1 MTKISKAAIRDKSPK
16 FVTDEARWQAL
27 VNKDERADGLFWFS
41 VKTTGVYCRPSCPA
55 RLPKRENVI
64 FYLSLED
71 AEKAGFRACK
81 RCNPKGRGLASQH
94 SKAVAFACRMIKEAD
109 EFPSLNQLAEA
120 VKMSPGY
127 FHRLFKTATGLTPK
141 DYANAHRADRM
152 KQALPKW
159 KTVTEAIYEAGFNSN
174 GRFYAGSSKMLGMKP
189 KEYRE
194 GGAGNTI
201 RFAIA
206 ECSLG
211 SILVASSEKGVCA
224 ILMGDDPDA
233 LARDLQD
240 QFPKAYLIA
249 GDEKYEK
256 LVAKVIGFVEAPRIG
271 LDLPLDIRG
280 TAFQQRVW
288 KELQRIPA
296 GTTAS
301 YSEVAKR
308 IGFPNSARA
317 VAQACGANALAVAVP
332 CHRVLR
338 NNGDISGYRWGVDR
352 KQALLT
358 RERMAS

>member
-1 MTKISKAAIRDKSPK
+1 MTMISKPASRDKSPK
-16 FVTDEARWQAL
+16 LITDDWRWQAL
-27 VNKDERADGLFWFS
+27 VRKDERADGLFWYS
-41 VKTTGVYCRPSCPA
+41 VKTTGVYCRPSCSA
-55 RLPKRENVI
+55 RLPNRVNVV
-64 FYLSLED
+64 FHESPQN

-81 RCNPKGRGLASQH
+81 RCGPKGPGLAGQH
-94 SKAVAFACRMIKEAD
+94 AAAVTTACRMIKGAD

-127 FHRLFKTATGLTPK
+127 FHRRFKAATGLTPK
-141 DYANAHRADRM
+141 DYANAHRADRV
-152 KQALPKW
+152 KRALPKRE
-159 KTVTEAIYEAGFNSN
+159 TVTQAIYDAGFNSN
-174 GRFYAGSSKMLGMKP
+174 GRFYAGSSRMLGMKP
-189 KEYRE
+189 KQYRE

-224 ILMGDDPDA
+224 ILMGDDPEA
-233 LARDLQD
+233 LARNLQD
-240 QFPKAYLIA
+240 QFPKANLIGA
-249 GDEKYEK
+249 DDRYEK
-256 LVAKVIGFVEAPRIG
+256 LVAKVVGFIEAPGIG

-280 TAFQQRVW
+280 TVFQQRVW

-296 GTTAS
+296 GGTAS

-308 IGFPNSARA
+308 IGSPKSTRA

-338 NNGDISGYRWGVDR
+338 KNGDISG
-352 KQALLT
+352 
-358 RERMAS
+358 